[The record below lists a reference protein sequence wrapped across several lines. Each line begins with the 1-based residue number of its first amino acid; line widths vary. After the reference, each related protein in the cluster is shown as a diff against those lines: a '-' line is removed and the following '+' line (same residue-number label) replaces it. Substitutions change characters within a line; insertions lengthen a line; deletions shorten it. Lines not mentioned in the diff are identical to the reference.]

1 MVLLAGRGVDQWAKQ
16 PHCSFRRGANT
27 NDYAVFVLCLRWPAF
42 HALCRMLL
50 TTPWLASSCTWAEC
64 LGGTTPPY
72 RITNSAT
79 VHSQAL
85 KTSVLVLSLW
95 LCEVHEVST

>member
-27 NDYAVFVLCLRWPAF
+27 NEYVNFFVMV
-42 HALCRMLL
+42 ALASFSCPLQDVAHNTL
-50 TTPWLASSCTWAEC
+50 LASSCTWAEC
-64 LGGTTPPY
+64 LGGTMPPY

-79 VHSQAL
+79 VHVQAV
-85 KTSVLVLSLW
+85 KTIVFV
-95 LCEVHEVST
+95 